1 MGRFEEIV
9 GHGDYET
16 AKLAPDPFLKAAERL
31 GVEPRSG
38 ISPSK
43 LLDRGRRCDRD
54 DDHTEIGSIRLA
66 SLFLTLPTRWLTGQ
80 QTISPA

>member
-16 AKLAPDPFLKAAERL
+16 AKPAPDPFLKAAERL

-38 ISPSK
+38 IIPSSCWIEAVACES
-43 LLDRGRRCDRD
+43 R
-54 DDHTEIGSIRLA
+54 
-66 SLFLTLPTRWLTGQ
+66 
-80 QTISPA
+80 